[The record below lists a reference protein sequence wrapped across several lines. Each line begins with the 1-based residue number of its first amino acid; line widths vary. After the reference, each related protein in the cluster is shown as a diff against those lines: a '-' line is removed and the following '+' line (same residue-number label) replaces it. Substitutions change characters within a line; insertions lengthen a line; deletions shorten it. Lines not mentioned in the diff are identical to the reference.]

1 MVHEGVSEGK
11 EILLRSAMEVP
22 TAQQLASDR
31 ENEAPILERHDHNL
45 EPGDPAA
52 TANPSVGNVTTGVLE
67 LSSVGIETRDPWE
80 LGQWSLLSPSHPP
93 ATTWLKHQT
102 VGFTVSPHRLCYLHL
117 LGAAQALPL
126 RDHAR
131 HPMALQRHAANPAVT
146 ASRCASGVIQPAAR
160 SHPVKR
166 VKRAVCPLSL

>member
-1 MVHEGVSEGK
+1 
-11 EILLRSAMEVP
+11 MEVP

-102 VGFTVSPHRLCYLHL
+102 VGLTVSSDRLCSLHL
-117 LGAAQALPL
+117 LGAAQALPPEIML
-126 RDHAR
+126 D
-131 HPMALQRHAANPAVT
+131 
-146 ASRCASGVIQPAAR
+146 IQWLSKDAQQT
-160 SHPVKR
+160 
-166 VKRAVCPLSL
+166 PLSRHLDVHQE